1 MSGFLLRWVVAFLA
15 LAALY
20 NPIEGY
26 NFIDWAQANY
36 PDQRPMV
43 IGIGVMLA
51 LVLIFLLMGTLR
63 TLGLVGLVL
72 FVVIIALLSYILNS
86 EGIITY
92 AVNDT
97 NTWAGLAVLSLV
109 IAGALSWRKAS
120 RASSRAAKQA
130 TKSKSAKPAK
140 A

>member
-1 MSGFLLRWVVAFLA
+1 MSGFLLRWVIAFLA

-26 NFIDWAQANY
+26 NYVDWAQANY
-36 PDQRPMV
+36 ADQRPLV
-43 IGIGVMLA
+43 IGIGVMLG
-51 LVLIFLLMGTLR
+51 LVLLVLLAGTLR
-63 TLGLVGLVL
+63 TMGLVGLIL
-72 FVVIIALLSYILNS
+72 FLVIIGLLSYILEG

-109 IAGALSWRKAS
+109 MAGALSWRS
-120 RASSRAAKQA
+120 STRASSRAAKEA
-130 TKSKSAKPAK
+130 TKAKSGKPAK